1 MNSLI
6 EFNQISHT
14 YLEGKAVLLFLDKIT
29 QKTAPFSGSVP
40 PNFMTAGIL
49 NSSGRHRRIILRT
62 DGTGFVSLSR

>member
-14 YLEGKAVLLFLDKIT
+14 YLEGKAVLFFLDKIT

-49 NSSGRHRRIILRT
+49 NSSW
-62 DGTGFVSLSR
+62 